1 MRSGKSP
8 EKSTLSESVTSVVTP
23 VAAALMSVI
32 VFYLRSLREHQL
44 QQHAEALRRIDL
56 LEQEVRRL
64 ARTARE
70 IERTYATKEE
80 WLRESMSVRRRVEGI
95 QSDVLHLRATIA
107 VRTRGK
113 GSCGEGR
120 GAGRAA
126 GA

>member
-1 MRSGKSP
+1 M
-8 EKSTLSESVTSVVTP
+8 SESVSSVVTP

-32 VFYLRSLREHQL
+32 VFYLRSMREHQL
-44 QQHAEALRRIDL
+44 QQHAEALRRVDL

-64 ARTARE
+64 ARTTRE

-80 WLRESMSVRRRVEGI
+80 WLRESMSARRRVEGI
-95 QSDVLHLRATIA
+95 QGDVMHLRATIA

-113 GSCGEGR
+113 GSCGEDR
-120 GAGRAA
+120 GAGPAA